1 MEFERMPERRRV
13 SQGKENSGIR
23 RSLVRRMS
31 RTLGA
36 VALLSLFGASVAS
49 ADSLNLLVWEGYA
62 DASFVDPFKKESG
75 CDVSA
80 VYVGSNDEIFAK
92 LMAGGGAY
100 DLVSP
105 SNDTTMKLI
114 DAGLV
119 DPVDV
124 DKVTAEADFF
134 PMLKSPPWLAKDG
147 KTYGVPYAWGIIRII
162 VDAAAVPEPPTSLA
176 FLWDPKYAG
185 KFAMWDDIETVY
197 TAARYLGIK
206 NVYDMNDEEL
216 QKVKE
221 ALLKLKPNM
230 RKYWTTA
237 GEMTTLLQGKEVI
250 GGNAWEETLIKMR
263 GGSQKFIDVHP
274 KEGRGGWSDSWMIA
288 KGASSNAC
296 VYKWLNYV
304 SSAKAQALGH
314 AVTGFGYS
322 NAKMVD
328 FLTDEQ
334 KKPFEELGM
343 TDPESLKTV
352 NWWQPVKQ
360 RAKYL
365 EIWNQVKA
373 AQ

>member
-1 MEFERMPERRRV
+1 MSAFVVCLGV
-13 SQGKENSGIR
+13 S
-23 RSLVRRMS
+23 
-31 RTLGA
+31 LGA
-36 VALLSLFGASVAS
+36 SGASAE
-49 ADSLNLLVWEGYA
+49 SLNLLVWEGYA
-62 DASFVDPFKKESG
+62 DQSFVEPFKKETG

-80 VYVGSNDEIFAK
+80 VYVGSNDEIFSK
-92 LMAGGGAY
+92 LMSGGGSY

-119 DPVDV
+119 DPVDL
-124 DKVTAEADFF
+124 DKVPNSAQFF
-134 PMLKSPPWLAKDG
+134 GMLKAAPWLTKDG
-147 KTYGVPYAWGIIRII
+147 KTYGVPYAWGIIRLII
-162 VDAAAVPEPPTSLA
+162 DGAEVETPPTSLA

-206 NVYDMNDEEL
+206 NVYDMNDDEL
-216 QKVKE
+216 AKVKE

-230 RKYWTTA
+230 RKYWSTA
-237 GEMTTLLQGKEVI
+237 GEMSTLLQGHEVI
-250 GGNAWEETLIKMR
+250 GGNAWEETIMKLRKDNRKIV
-263 GGSQKFIDVHP
+263 DVLP
-274 KEGRGGWSDSWMIA
+274 VEGRGGWSDSWMIA
-288 KGASSNAC
+288 KGASSNTC

-304 SSAKAQALGH
+304 SSGEAQALGH

-322 NAKMVD
+322 NTTMVD
-328 FLTDEQ
+328 HLTEEQ
-334 KKPFEELGM
+334 KKPFVELGM

-352 NWWQPVKQ
+352 SWWQPVKQ

>member
-1 MEFERMPERRRV
+1 MPEGRRV
-13 SQGKENSGIR
+13 SQRKNFSENRGG
-23 RSLVRRMS
+23 LVRRLS

-36 VALLSLFGASVAS
+36 VTALSLFGASVAS
-49 ADSLNLLVWEGYA
+49 ADSLNMLVWEGYA
-62 DASFVDPFKKESG
+62 DASFVEPFKKESG

-80 VYVGSNDEIFAK
+80 VYVGTNDEIFAK
-92 LMAGGGAY
+92 LMAGGGTY
-100 DLVSP
+100 DLVTP

-119 DPVDV
+119 DPIDP
-124 DKVTAEADFF
+124 DKISAEADFF
-134 PMLKSPPWLAKDG
+134 PMLKSPPWLSKDG
-147 KTYGVPYAWGIIRII
+147 KTYGVPYAWGIIRIV
-162 VDAAAVPEPPTSLA
+162 VDATAVSEPPTSLA

-185 KFAMWDDIETVY
+185 KFAMWDDIETLY
-197 TAARYLGIK
+197 EAARYLGIK

-216 QKVKE
+216 AKVKE
-221 ALLKLKPNM
+221 ALLKLKPNI

-250 GGNAWEETLIKMR
+250 GGNAWEETLVKLR
-263 GGSQKFIDVHP
+263 GGDRKLIDVVP

-322 NAKMVD
+322 NGKMVD
-328 FLTDEQ
+328 FLPDDQ
-334 KKPFEELGM
+334 KKSFEELGM
-343 TDPESLKTV
+343 TNPETLKTV
-352 NWWQPVKQ
+352 SWWQPVKQ
-360 RAKYL
+360 RGKYL